1 MAENTPT
8 PTAAGAAEESAATTT
23 TANDQASNGTPS
35 NEDQTQQQR
44 QQQSERDSEQQQQ
57 DVKRLHELTAA
68 AKLQY
73 SLKNY
78 TAAADLFS
86 SATELQALLRGE
98 MAPDNAE
105 LLYAYG
111 RCLYQV
117 AVSRSDVLGGKVGE
131 EAAGTAGAGG
141 DAERGGGKGKRGKK
155 RGRDGAVDNGS
166 GSGKGKERKIDELKE
181 GQEGNAAAAA
191 AASSSSKS
199 ALDSLPEVEGGEK
212 LFQFKGDENFTMS
225 DEEEEEEDDDD
236 DDGGDEGDAN
246 GEGADRDED
255 ADADEDDFANA
266 YEILDLARILV
277 KRQRDELA
285 AAAAAAAAAS
295 SDFTSQSQVKTQTQQ
310 EQGSSKSPLRQ
321 LDERLAD
328 IYDLQAEISLEN
340 ERFTDAVADCR
351 AALQL
356 KKELYP
362 PQSNL
367 VAEAHFKLSL
377 ALEFASVTTETTK
390 ATNDAS
396 AEVNEGESSKRDEK
410 QQQQQQQV
418 DGKMREEAAQE
429 MAAAIESCKLRIAE
443 EEEKKKTKRE
453 GLVGSKTDD
462 TAEEQALAER
472 KEREIA
478 DVKEMIEDMEQ
489 RVCYDDDCCYFF

>member
-1 MAENTPT
+1 MAEDT
-8 PTAAGAAEESAATTT
+8 PTAAAAATTT
-23 TANDQASNGTPS
+23 PTAPEATAAMSTTSTSEQTNNDRLR
-35 NEDQTQQQR
+35 NENQP
-44 QQQSERDSEQQQQ
+44 QQQQ
-57 DVKRLHELTAA
+57 DTKRLDELTAA

-86 SATELQALLRGE
+86 SATELQAALRGE
-98 MAPDNAE
+98 MAVENAE

-131 EAAGTAGAGG
+131 EANAAGTATEGLAIG
-141 DAERGGGKGKRGKK
+141 ERGEKGKRGKK
-155 RGRDGAVDNGS
+155 RGRGDDDDDDNVLVDVYDN
-166 GSGKGKERKIDELKE
+166 GKGKGRRVEEFKGE
-181 GQEGNAAAAA
+181 QEGGSFATAAAAT
-191 AASSSSKS
+191 SGSKT

-212 LFQFKGDENFTMS
+212 LFQFKGDENFTMPD
-225 DEEEEEEDDDD
+225 DEEEGDYDDA
-236 DDGGDEGDAN
+236 E
-246 GEGADRDED
+246 GEGEGGERDED
-255 ADADEDDFANA
+255 EDEGADEDDFANA

-285 AAAAAAAAAS
+285 
-295 SDFTSQSQVKTQTQQ
+295 VQ
-310 EQGSSKSPLRQ
+310 EEEEEREKEKESRKSPLRQ

-340 ERFTDAVADCR
+340 ERFNDAVADCR

-377 ALEFASVTTETTK
+377 ALEFASVTTTT
-390 ATNDAS
+390 TQTTDNNTS
-396 AEVNEGESSKRDEK
+396 AEVNEGNAGEGRGSKDNEK
-410 QQQQQQQV
+410 QQQQV

-443 EEEKKKTKRE
+443 EEERKMKKKK
-453 GLVGSKTDD
+453 GLLVSEADD
-462 TAEEQALAER
+462 TAEEQAMAER

-478 DVKEMIEDMEQ
+478 DVKEMVEDMEQ
-489 RVCYDDDCCYFF
+489 RVCYDFFCCLCNHRLRVM